1 MSAMGGGMNFYGQM
15 PASYNITVNMQ
26 NPLIAKIMDAK
37 NEQVKPEDV
46 IPDADKDA
54 TEEVKKTV
62 KDAKEAASQAHKAEL
77 KAFAQSNEI
86 LKQISDLALLANGM
100 LKGKALSD
108 FISRS
113 AKVVEDA
120 YLK

>member
-1 MSAMGGGMNFYGQM
+1 MEQIRAESWGRDRKEMSHFVRHDRGAMLARNDNEAVFLRRTGGGGCE
-15 PASYNITVNMQ
+15 
-26 NPLIAKIMDAK
+26 DA
-37 NEQVKPEDV
+37 
-46 IPDADKDA
+46 
-54 TEEVKKTV
+54 
-62 KDAKEAASQAHKAEL
+62 L
-77 KAFAQSNEI
+77 GF
-86 LKQISDLALLANGM
+86 LALLANGM